1 MSACRS
7 CGAAIEWSVT
17 AAFGRRMPL
26 DPGVY
31 ADGNAAVVG
40 RDDRDSPIV
49 VVLGPDD
56 LDRVRE
62 LGRVELRRSHFQ
74 TCPEGDEWRRA

>member
-7 CGAAIEWSVT
+7 CGSTVEWAIT

-26 DPGVY
+26 DLGEHD
-31 ADGNAAVVG
+31 DGNAAVVG
-40 RDDRDSPIV
+40 REAQGAPIV

-56 LDRVRE
+56 LARVRE
-62 LGRVELRRSHFQ
+62 LGVVELRRSHFQ
-74 TCPEGDEWRRA
+74 TCPEAEKWRR